1 MRRPWL
7 PLVFASCLEAVLPST
22 RSAPITVIGGFLG
35 SGKTTTLRTMLTN
48 RAGLKIAICVN
59 DLASVNVDAGTLRRA
74 SSEEDGVETIELDNG
89 CVCCG
94 AGAVGLAPTL
104 RRLRSQD
111 FDHLVVELSG
121 VADPASV
128 KANLRGAGLAV
139 DRTVALVDATS
150 FIHNFESTDGAYQR
164 PEMIAEIFESR
175 AQCSVDQP
183 VVELLLRQLETAD
196 LLLVNKADL
205 ASAGELSDTLDT
217 CRAINQDAAV
227 VAAQFGE
234 VALDALLPPLTMAPS
249 FTMPSSSTAAAAGHL
264 APPRRIG
271 PRRRPPDDDGR
282 ADLETSGSAADVSTP
297 LSAHGFSSFVYRAR
311 QPFVGERLR
320 ALIADWRLPRTFFV
334 DRLDEEVE
342 ASVSSTEA
350 AGEVASPFAGVLR
363 SKGVAWLDTHHE
375 QLVTWSN
382 AGRHISIEAEQ
393 CWWAMLADSEML
405 AVLERN
411 GGPHGAEEYEAE
423 RGAFDGEFGDR
434 RQELVFIGTGLDPE
448 AIGAALDACLA
459 TQDEMR
465 EYRERWSGSEP
476 SMEAWADKE
485 YLRR

>member
-1 MRRPWL
+1 MAAKLRPPGHPGTPGSTITMRRPWL

-22 RSAPITVIGGFLG
+22 RSASAPITVIGGFLG

-234 VALDALLPPLTMAPS
+234 VSLDALLPPLTMAPS
-249 FTMPSSSTAAAAGHL
+249 FTMPSSSTAAAGHL
-264 APPRRIG
+264 APPRRTG
-271 PRRRPPDDDGR
+271 PRRRPHPG
-282 ADLETSGSAADVSTP
+282 
-297 LSAHGFSSFVYRAR
+297 
-311 QPFVGERLR
+311 
-320 ALIADWRLPRTFFV
+320 
-334 DRLDEEVE
+334 
-342 ASVSSTEA
+342 
-350 AGEVASPFAGVLR
+350 
-363 SKGVAWLDTHHE
+363 
-375 QLVTWSN
+375 
-382 AGRHISIEAEQ
+382 
-393 CWWAMLADSEML
+393 
-405 AVLERN
+405 
-411 GGPHGAEEYEAE
+411 
-423 RGAFDGEFGDR
+423 
-434 RQELVFIGTGLDPE
+434 
-448 AIGAALDACLA
+448 
-459 TQDEMR
+459 
-465 EYRERWSGSEP
+465 
-476 SMEAWADKE
+476 
-485 YLRR
+485 